1 MSGDGGAY
9 DGEPGTGG
17 QDPPGPRP
25 GYYPPPPGAVSTRH
39 AAAPGLAQQRLMAR
53 ISATRKARQQRTVIV
68 VCTLLSI
75 VVLVVA
81 TGTWALTGYINSH
94 VSRVS
99 AGTAGAPS
107 TGPLNILVAGVDR
120 RTGLTRAQQ
129 LRLHV
134 GRVASSNSDTLMI
147 VHVAADHRSVSVVSL
162 PRDSWVE
169 IPGHG
174 MNKINAAFGLGGPK
188 LMVRTVE
195 QNTGLVINDY
205 AEVNFLGFVK
215 IVNALG
221 GVDICLPTA
230 VNDPYSGLDMS
241 AGKHHVNGIQALMF
255 ARDRHSFALSD
266 FQRIS
271 DQQQLLSSLLH
282 EAISSGTLTNPVRLS
297 DFLHATLSAIRVD
310 QTLNVTALA
319 DELRTVPPNQVTFTT
334 VPIKNMNY
342 TTPTGQSAVLW
353 NSAAASTMFNRIKT
367 DQPVTGRTPHPHR
380 SGHHP
385 SRPTVKPAD
394 VAVDIWNGTLISG
407 LSAGTGRQLATAG
420 FAVNRSGLTWHT
432 HDIGRTIIGYP
443 PGKLSWARLLHKA
456 LPGAKLRQVPSLT
469 RLRVIL
475 GTTGYSVSALP
486 GSSPSPSPATP
497 APGTPGSSRT
507 AAQAAC
513 H

>member
-1 MSGDGGAY
+1 
-9 DGEPGTGG
+9 
-17 QDPPGPRP
+17 
-25 GYYPPPPGAVSTRH
+25 
-39 AAAPGLAQQRLMAR
+39 
-53 ISATRKARQQRTVIV
+53 
-68 VCTLLSI
+68 
-75 VVLVVA
+75 
-81 TGTWALTGYINSH
+81 
-94 VSRVS
+94 
-99 AGTAGAPS
+99 
-107 TGPLNILVAGVDR
+107 
-120 RTGLTRAQQ
+120 
-129 LRLHV
+129 
-134 GRVASSNSDTLMI
+134 
-147 VHVAADHRSVSVVSL
+147 
-162 PRDSWVE
+162 
-169 IPGHG
+169 

-188 LMVRTVE
+188 LMVQTVE

-215 IVNALG
+215 VVNALG

-297 DFLHATLSAIRVD
+297 DFLHAALSAIRVD
-310 QTLNVTALA
+310 QNLNVTSLA

-342 TTPTGQSAVLW
+342 TTPTGESAVLW
-353 NSAAASTMFNRIKT
+353 NSAAASTLFNRIKT
-367 DQPVTGRTPHPHR
+367 DQPVTGRTPHPHPHR
-380 SGHHP
+380 TGHHP
-385 SRPTVKPAD
+385 SRPTVKPAG
-394 VAVDIWNGTLISG
+394 VAVDIWNGTLVSG
-407 LSAGTGRQLATAG
+407 LSAQTGRQLAAAG
-420 FAVNRSGLTWHT
+420 FAVNRSGLTWHN
-432 HDIGRTIIGYP
+432 HNVGRTIIGYP
-443 PGKLSWARLLHKA
+443 PGKFSWARLLHKA
-456 LPGAKLRQVPSLT
+456 LPGAELRKVPSLT

-486 GSSPSPSPATP
+486 SASRSPSAATP